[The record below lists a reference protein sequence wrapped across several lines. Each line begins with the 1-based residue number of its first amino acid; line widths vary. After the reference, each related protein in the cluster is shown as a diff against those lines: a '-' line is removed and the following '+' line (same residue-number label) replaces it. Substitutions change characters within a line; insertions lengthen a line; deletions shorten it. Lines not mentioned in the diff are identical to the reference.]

1 MSCII
6 AGRDPSENYI
16 AVIITVIIPSPR
28 PGKYENENIPTAKE
42 KNIRYLKKIPTNFS
56 LYPLVC

>member
-1 MSCII
+1 MDVTLLFLIRS
-6 AGRDPSENYI
+6 SEI
-16 AVIITVIIPSPR
+16 MAP
-28 PGKYENENIPTAKE
+28 ENLTD